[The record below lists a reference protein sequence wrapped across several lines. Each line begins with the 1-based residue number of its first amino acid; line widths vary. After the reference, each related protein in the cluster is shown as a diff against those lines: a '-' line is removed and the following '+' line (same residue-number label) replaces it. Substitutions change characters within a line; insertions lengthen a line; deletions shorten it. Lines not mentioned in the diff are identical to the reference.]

1 MKPVLRIC
9 VDLRVIGAII
19 ILSVVCVIAPYLSN
33 AKTTPSFFNVQ
44 PDARYCSVNYAFQ
57 SQDVSFEGDL
67 TIENDT
73 TYVIENSVFAING
86 TITVKDTSSVVIRDS
101 EFTLNSS
108 WEDDAIILMNSSSLL
123 ITNSTMIFYH
133 GGGFDSLIDVRD
145 SAQANI
151 TDSRFQNWVYI
162 LAHGNAAIHMTNSTL
177 TRLEEIDA
185 SNPSG
190 ILTYDTSSA
199 TVEDSIADGVFTWD
213 NSTAFVR
220 NLISGIMRNGWDEKQ
235 NVTIQLADSKINEID
250 MGTST
255 FSLRIENSTVQ
266 RAYFHGANVW
276 VNGTSVQQA
285 YFDGANAWVNGSSVR
300 YAHFNGAVSASFR
313 ASSLTE
319 IVAQG
324 ESSIQLVDSSYGSI
338 QTEDN
343 ATVLVGWQLPIFGVV
358 AMPYAWIPIIQTGAA
373 LTILIVSTVLLV
385 FAYRRWKRQQDEK
398 LRKLAESENQSIARL
413 LR

>member
-1 MKPVLRIC
+1 
-9 VDLRVIGAII
+9 
-19 ILSVVCVIAPYLSN
+19 
-33 AKTTPSFFNVQ
+33 
-44 PDARYCSVNYAFQ
+44 
-57 SQDVSFEGDL
+57 
-67 TIENDT
+67 
-73 TYVIENSVFAING
+73 
-86 TITVKDTSSVVIRDS
+86 
-101 EFTLNSS
+101 
-108 WEDDAIILMNSSSLL
+108 
-123 ITNSTMIFYH
+123 
-133 GGGFDSLIDVRD
+133 
-145 SAQANI
+145 
-151 TDSRFQNWVYI
+151 
-162 LAHGNAAIHMTNSTL
+162 
-177 TRLEEIDA
+177 
-185 SNPSG
+185 
-190 ILTYDTSSA
+190 
-199 TVEDSIADGVFTWD
+199 
-213 NSTAFVR
+213 
-220 NLISGIMRNGWDEKQ
+220 
-235 NVTIQLADSKINEID
+235 
-250 MGTST
+250 
-255 FSLRIENSTVQ
+255 
-266 RAYFHGANVW
+266 